1 MTSTIRKAMYLSGP
15 MTGHPDW
22 NYPAFHR
29 AAQALRARGF
39 AVVNPAEAYDGN
51 TTLPFDVYLRHDLRS
66 ILQDC
71 DTIVVLPGWEKSPG
85 AVLEVAVGAAL
96 GHGILSMVAAAE
108 VEDGFVLKST
118 FEVHET
124 NRERLIAALARFV
137 YPVPQAEPAG
147 LKVGDRVRY
156 IAGPTFHNPHR
167 VGQFGTVTAIRHHGE
182 GCGTKVQIDG
192 APYDPWVYNDNLE
205 RIEDEPKL
213 ATLTVVPTGPEP
225 LTTWAEADSKLLL
238 EADRIVNS
246 DRQRTYGHPIT
257 HHTATAAMWSAY
269 LTRVNDEH
277 EVIVRPQDVSI
288 LMVLDKASRIGGG
301 DKVDNALDIAG
312 YAQVHAKVRAR
323 QTADNG
329 GVFE

>member
-1 MTSTIRKAMYLSGP
+1 MKCGAADRYKSGNSDQRYHLPREGGTVTSTIRKAMYLSGP

-22 NYPAFHR
+22 NYPAFHN
-29 AAQALRARGF
+29 AARLLRLWGN

-51 TTLPFDVYLRHDLRS
+51 QSLPFDVYLRHDLRS

-71 DTIVVLPGWEKSPG
+71 DTIVVLDGWEKSPG

-96 GHGILSMVAAAE
+96 GHGILR
-108 VEDGFVLKST
+108 FVDKPEEREYALESV
-118 FEVHET
+118 FPVHET
-124 NRERLIAALARFV
+124 NRERLVAALARFV
-137 YPVPQAEPAG
+137 YPLPDVIRTTQPEVVAPIVQAS
-147 LKVGDRVRY
+147 
-156 IAGPTFHNPHR
+156 
-167 VGQFGTVTAIRHHGE
+167 
-182 GCGTKVQIDG
+182 
-192 APYDPWVYNDNLE
+192 
-205 RIEDEPKL
+205 
-213 ATLTVVPTGPEP
+213 GPEP
-225 LTTWAEADSKLLL
+225 LNTWAEADSKLLL

-323 QTADNG
+323 QETSNG

>member
-1 MTSTIRKAMYLSGP
+1 MSRSTIRKALYLSGP
-15 MTGHPDW
+15 MTGHEDW
-22 NYPAFHR
+22 NYPAFHN
-29 AAQALRARGF
+29 AAAKLRSSGY
-39 AVVNPAEAYDGN
+39 AVINPAEAYDGD

-71 DTIVVLPGWEKSPG
+71 DTIVVLDGWEKSPG

-96 GHGILSMVAAAE
+96 GHGILR
-108 VEDGFVLKST
+108 FVDKPEEREYALESV
-118 FEVHET
+118 FPVHET
-124 NRERLIAALARFV
+124 NRERLVAALARFV
-137 YPVPQAEPAG
+137 YPVNVTVSNLEAAMPAG
-147 LKVGDRVRY
+147 
-156 IAGPTFHNPHR
+156 
-167 VGQFGTVTAIRHHGE
+167 
-182 GCGTKVQIDG
+182 
-192 APYDPWVYNDNLE
+192 W
-205 RIEDEPKL
+205 L
-213 ATLTVVPTGPEP
+213 AEQQAAALASGPEP
-225 LTTWAEADSKLLL
+225 LNTWAEADSKLLL

-277 EVIVRPQDVSI
+277 DVIVRPQDVSI

-323 QTADNG
+323 QESSNG

>member
-1 MTSTIRKAMYLSGP
+1 MKGTIRKAMYLSGP
-15 MTGHPDW
+15 MTGIEDW
-22 NYPAFHR
+22 NYPAFHT
-29 AAQALRARGF
+29 AARKLRSSGC
-39 AVVNPAEAYDGN
+39 AVVNPAEAYEGN

-96 GHGILSMVAAAE
+96 GHGILAFTDL
-108 VEDGFVLKST
+108 EDGGYGINGVFP
-118 FEVHET
+118 VHET
-124 NRERLIAALARFV
+124 NRERLAAALARFV
-137 YPVPQAEPAG
+137 YPAPDITSVVLNYVSSPMPAG
-147 LKVGDRVRY
+147 WLADQQ
-156 IAGPTFHNPHR
+156 A
-167 VGQFGTVTAIRHHGE
+167 A
-182 GCGTKVQIDG
+182 
-192 APYDPWVYNDNLE
+192 AP
-205 RIEDEPKL
+205 
-213 ATLTVVPTGPEP
+213 ASGPEP
-225 LTTWAEADSKLLL
+225 LTSWQEADSKLLL

>member
-22 NYPAFHR
+22 NYPAFH
-29 AAQALRARGF
+29 AAARMLRAWGH
-39 AVVNPAEAYDGN
+39 AVINPAESYNGDQS
-51 TTLPFDVYLRHDLRS
+51 LSFDTYMRLDLKQ
-66 ILQDC
+66 ILEAC

-85 AVLEVAVGAAL
+85 AVLEVAVAAAL
-96 GHGILSMVAAAE
+96 GHGVLSFIDRPELNGYALE
-108 VEDGFVLKST
+108 ST

-124 NRERLIAALARFV
+124 NRERLVAALARFV
-137 YPVPQAEPAG
+137 YPVDV
-147 LKVGDRVRY
+147 KS
-156 IAGPTFHNPHR
+156 
-167 VGQFGTVTAIRHHGE
+167 
-182 GCGTKVQIDG
+182 DG
-192 APYDPWVYNDNLE
+192 AARPATWVHFGEHVERNVPLE
-205 RIEDEPKL
+205 FSDEVGEDGLPLWERPK
-213 ATLTVVPTGPEP
+213 ASGPEP
-225 LTTWAEADSKLLL
+225 LNTWAEADSKLLL

-277 EVIVRPQDVSI
+277 DVIVRPQDVSI

-323 QTADNG
+323 QESSNG

>member
-22 NYPAFHR
+22 NYPAFH
-29 AAQALRARGF
+29 AAARMLRAWGH
-39 AVVNPAEAYDGN
+39 AVINPAESYNGDQS
-51 TTLPFDVYLRHDLRS
+51 LSFDTYMRLDLKQ
-66 ILQDC
+66 ILEAC

-85 AVLEVAVGAAL
+85 AVLEVAVAAAL
-96 GHGILSMVAAAE
+96 GHGVLSFIDRPELNGYALE
-108 VEDGFVLKST
+108 ST

-124 NRERLIAALARFV
+124 NRERLVAALARFV
-137 YPVPQAEPAG
+137 YPVNVTVSNLEAAMPAG
-147 LKVGDRVRY
+147 
-156 IAGPTFHNPHR
+156 
-167 VGQFGTVTAIRHHGE
+167 
-182 GCGTKVQIDG
+182 
-192 APYDPWVYNDNLE
+192 W
-205 RIEDEPKL
+205 L
-213 ATLTVVPTGPEP
+213 AEQQAAALASGPEP
-225 LTTWAEADSKLLL
+225 LTTWAEADEQLLK

-277 EVIVRPQDVSI
+277 DVIVRPQDVSI

-323 QTADNG
+323 QESSNG